1 MKLSGDIALLCK
13 TLKTLGA
20 NRVSNLTVQDLFS
33 GIFFTPQ
40 FLSSLLDG
48 TLTFAGGVL
57 TLIIGL
63 LIAGRLG
70 RLVRSS
76 LNRISRIDR
85 TLIPVAS
92 SIIRYAIIIVTIII
106 MLGQFGVQTTSI
118 IAILG
123 AAGLAIGLALQ
134 GTLSNVA
141 AGVMLLILR
150 PFESGDW
157 IETNGISGTV
167 KEIGLF
173 TTHID
178 TFDNVYISVPNS
190 TIWSSTII
198 NHAKHTKRR
207 LDLTIGIGYD
217 SDFDVVETAMQTL
230 MDDPRI
236 HKDPAPVFH
245 VVSYDDSAITV
256 RMRLYAD
263 YTDLFQLG
271 WDLNRRLKPAL
282 DAHNIDIPF
291 PQRVVHYAKNAE

>member
-1 MKLSGDIALLCK
+1 MEPLAFDEKLLA
-13 TLKTLGA
+13 
-20 NRVSNLTVQDLFS
+20 LFS
-33 GIFFTPQ
+33 SPAAFTA
-40 FLSSLLDG
+40 LIDG
-48 TLTFAGGVL
+48 AFTFAGGIL

-63 LIAGRLG
+63 ILAG
-70 RLVRSS
+70 
-76 LNRISRIDR
+76 RISRIVRSALGRINRIDK
-85 TLIPVAS
+85 TLVPVAAS
-92 SIIRYAIIIVTIII
+92 VVRYAVIIVTLVV

-118 IAILG
+118 IAVLG

-150 PFESGDW
+150 PFEAGHW

-167 KEIGLF
+167 REIGLF

-178 TFDNVYISVPNS
+178 TFDNIYISVPNS

-198 NHAKHTKRR
+198 NHAKHIKRR

-217 SDFDVVETAMQTL
+217 SDFDMAEKAMMSL
-230 MDDPRI
+230 MDDDRI
-236 HKDPAPVFH
+236 YKDPAPVFH

-256 RMRLYAD
+256 RVRLYAD
-263 YTDLFQLG
+263 YNDLFQLG

-282 DAHNIDIPF
+282 DAHHIEIPF
-291 PQRVVHYAKNAE
+291 PQRVLHYAKQDK

>member
-1 MKLSGDIALLCK
+1 M
-13 TLKTLGA
+13 
-20 NRVSNLTVQDLFS
+20 SNLTVQDLFS

>member
-1 MKLSGDIALLCK
+1 MDNLPFQDLLSGMI
-13 TLKTLGA
+13 
-20 NRVSNLTVQDLFS
+20 LTPEFMTAV
-33 GIFFTPQ
+33 I
-40 FLSSLLDG
+40 DG
-48 TLTFAGGVL
+48 VLTFAGGIL

-63 LIAGRLG
+63 ILAGRIA

-76 LNRISRIDR
+76 LLRISRIDK
-85 TLIPVAS
+85 TLVPVAAS
-92 SIIRYAIIIVTIII
+92 VMRYAIIIVTIVV

-178 TFDNVYISVPNS
+178 TFDNIYISVPNS
-190 TIWSSTII
+190 TIWSATII
-198 NHAKHTKRR
+198 NHAKHANRR
-207 LDLTIGIGYD
+207 LDLNIGVSYD
-217 SDFDVVETAMQTL
+217 CNFDEVEAVMRSL
-230 MDDPRI
+230 MDDERI
-236 HKDPAPVFH
+236 HSTPAPVFH
-245 VVSYDDSAITV
+245 VVSYGDSAINV
-256 RMRLYAD
+256 RMRLYAN
-263 YTDLFQLG
+263 YGDLFQLG
-271 WDLNRRLKPAL
+271 WDLNRRLKPAF
-282 DAHNIDIPF
+282 DAHNIEIPF
-291 PQRVVHYAKNAE
+291 PQQVVHFANKPDAVKPD

>member
-1 MKLSGDIALLCK
+1 MDVLSFNDVISGLVISPAFMTSMIDGALTFLSGI
-13 TLKTLGA
+13 
-20 NRVSNLTVQDLFS
+20 
-33 GIFFTPQ
+33 
-40 FLSSLLDG
+40 
-48 TLTFAGGVL
+48 L

-63 LIAGRLG
+63 MIASRIGK
-70 RLVRSS
+70 LVRSS
-76 LNRISRIDR
+76 LERIKRIDK

-92 SIIRYAIIIVTIII
+92 SVVRYAIIIVTVVV

-157 IETNGISGTV
+157 VETNGISGTI

-178 TFDNVYISVPNS
+178 TFDNIYISVPNS

-198 NHAKHTKRR
+198 NHAKHPKRR
-207 LDLTIGIGYD
+207 LDLSIGIGYD
-217 SDFDVVETAMQTL
+217 SDFDVVEAAMRSL
-230 MDDPRI
+230 MDDERI
-236 HKDPAPVFH
+236 HAEPAPVFH
-245 VVSYDDSAITV
+245 VVSYGDSAINV

-271 WDLNRRLKPAL
+271 WDLNRRLKPAF
-282 DAHNIDIPF
+282 DAHKIEIPF
-291 PQRVVHYAKNAE
+291 PQQVVHFANKPD

>member
-1 MKLSGDIALLCK
+1 MESLSWDDII
-13 TLKTLGA
+13 
-20 NRVSNLTVQDLFS
+20 S
-33 GIFFTPQ
+33 GVIFTPD
-40 FLSSLLDG
+40 FVTTMLDG
-48 TLTFAGGVL
+48 VLTFAAGIL

-63 LIAGRLG
+63 MIAGRLS
-70 RLVRSS
+70 RLVRAS
-76 LNRISRIDR
+76 LERINRIDK
-85 TLIPVAS
+85 TLVPVAS
-92 SIIRYAIIIVTIII
+92 SVVRYAIIIVTIIV

-173 TTHID
+173 TSHID
-178 TFDNVYISVPNS
+178 TFDNIYISVPNS

-198 NHAKHTKRR
+198 NHAKHQKRR
-207 LDLTIGIGYD
+207 LDLNIGIGYD
-217 SDFDVVETAMQTL
+217 SDFDIVEKAMMSL
-230 MDDPRI
+230 MDDERI
-236 HKDPAPVFH
+236 LADPAPVFH
-245 VVSYDDSAITV
+245 VVSYGDSAINV
-256 RMRLYAD
+256 RVRLYAS

-282 DAHNIDIPF
+282 DAHHIEIPF
-291 PQRVVHYAKNAE
+291 PQQVVHFANKPDKSS

>member
-1 MKLSGDIALLCK
+1 MESLSWNDII
-13 TLKTLGA
+13 
-20 NRVSNLTVQDLFS
+20 S
-33 GIFFTPQ
+33 GVIFTPD
-40 FLSSLLDG
+40 FVTTMIDG
-48 TLTFAGGVL
+48 VLTFAAGIM

-63 LIAGRLG
+63 MIAGRLS
-70 RLVRSS
+70 RLVRAS
-76 LNRISRIDR
+76 LERIKRIDK
-85 TLIPVAS
+85 TLVPVAS
-92 SIIRYAIIIVTIII
+92 SVVRYAIIIVTIVV

-198 NHAKHTKRR
+198 NHAKHQKRR

-217 SDFDVVETAMQTL
+217 SDFDIVEKAMMSL
-230 MDDPRI
+230 MDDTRI
-236 HKDPAPVFH
+236 FADPAPVFH
-245 VVSYDDSAITV
+245 VVSYGDSAINV
-256 RMRLYAD
+256 RVRLYAS
-263 YTDLFQLG
+263 YSDLFQLG
-271 WDLNRRLKPAL
+271 WDLNRRLKPVL
-282 DAHNIDIPF
+282 DAHHIEIPF
-291 PQRVVHYAKNAE
+291 PQQVVHFANKPDKSL

>member
-1 MKLSGDIALLCK
+1 MDSFSVTDLLSGEMIAPEVI
-13 TLKTLGA
+13 TAGFDG
-20 NRVSNLTVQDLFS
+20 VITVAS
-33 GIFFTPQ
+33 G
-40 FLSSLLDG
+40 L
-48 TLTFAGGVL
+48 L

-63 LIAGRLG
+63 MIAGRMS

-76 LNRISRIDR
+76 LGRIKKIDK
-85 TLIPVAS
+85 TLVPVAAS
-92 SIIRYAIIIVTIII
+92 VVRYAIIIVTLVV

-150 PFESGDW
+150 PFEAGDW
-157 IETNGISGTV
+157 VETNGISGTV

-178 TFDNVYISVPNS
+178 TFDNIYISVPNS

-198 NHAKHTKRR
+198 NHAKHQKRR
-207 LDLTIGIGYD
+207 LDLSIGIGYD
-217 SDFDVVETAMQTL
+217 SDFDVTERAMMSL
-230 MDDPRI
+230 MDDERI
-236 HKDPAPVFH
+236 HASPAPVFH
-245 VVSYDDSAITV
+245 VVSYGDSAINV
-256 RMRLYAD
+256 RVRLYANYD
-263 YTDLFQLG
+263 DLFQLG

-282 DAHNIDIPF
+282 DHHGIEIPF
-291 PQRVVHYAKNAE
+291 PQQVVHFANAKESQ

>member
-1 MKLSGDIALLCK
+1 MDSLSLTDLLSGDIIAPEVV
-13 TLKTLGA
+13 TAGF
-20 NRVSNLTVQDLFS
+20 D
-33 GIFFTPQ
+33 GI
-40 FLSSLLDG
+40 
-48 TLTFAGGVL
+48 LTFASGLV

-63 LIAGRLG
+63 MIAGRLS
-70 RLVRSS
+70 RLVRKS
-76 LNRISRIDR
+76 LERIKRIDK
-85 TLIPVAS
+85 TLVPVAAS
-92 SIIRYAIIIVTIII
+92 VVRYAIIIITLVV

-157 IETNGISGTV
+157 IETNSISGTV

-178 TFDNVYISVPNS
+178 TFDNIYISVPNS

-198 NHAKHTKRR
+198 NHAKHKQRR
-207 LDLTIGIGYD
+207 MDLSIGIGYD
-217 SDFDVVETAMQTL
+217 SDFDVVETAMMSL

-236 HKDPAPVFH
+236 HQSPAPVFH
-245 VVSYDDSAITV
+245 VVSYGDSSINV
-256 RMRLYAD
+256 RVRLYAD
-263 YTDLFQLG
+263 YNDLFQLG

-282 DAHNIDIPF
+282 DKHGIEIPF
-291 PQRVVHYAKNAE
+291 PQQVVHFANAKG

>member
-1 MKLSGDIALLCK
+1 MASMID
-13 TLKTLGA
+13 GA
-20 NRVSNLTVQDLFS
+20 
-33 GIFFTPQ
+33 
-40 FLSSLLDG
+40 
-48 TLTFAGGVL
+48 LTFLGGIL

-63 LIAGRLG
+63 MLATRIGK
-70 RLVRSS
+70 LVRAS
-76 LNRISRIDR
+76 LERIRRIDR
-85 TLIPVAS
+85 TLVPVAS
-92 SIIRYAIIIVTIII
+92 SVVRYAIIIVTVIV

-157 IETNGISGTV
+157 VETNGISGTI

-178 TFDNVYISVPNS
+178 TFDNIYISVPNS

-198 NHAKHTKRR
+198 NHAKHQKRR
-207 LDLTIGIGYD
+207 LDLAIGVGYD
-217 SDFDVVETAMQTL
+217 SDFDVVEAAMRSL
-230 MDDPRI
+230 MDDERI
-236 HKDPAPVFH
+236 HAEPAPVFH
-245 VVSYDDSAITV
+245 VVSYGDSAINV

-263 YTDLFQLG
+263 YTNLFQLG

-282 DAHNIDIPF
+282 DAHNIEIPF
-291 PQRVVHYAKNAE
+291 PQQVVHFANKPE

>member
-1 MKLSGDIALLCK
+1 MDRLSLDNILSGVI
-13 TLKTLGA
+13 
-20 NRVSNLTVQDLFS
+20 LT
-33 GIFFTPQ
+33 PE
-40 FLSSLLDG
+40 FLSSMIEG
-48 TLTFAGGVL
+48 TLIFLGGLL
-57 TLIIGL
+57 TLILGL
-63 LIAGRLG
+63 MIAGRIS
-70 RLVRSS
+70 RLVRAS
-76 LNRISRIDR
+76 LLRISRIDK
-85 TLIPVAS
+85 TLVPVAAS
-92 SIIRYAIIIVTIII
+92 VVRYAIIIVTIIV

-157 IETNGISGTV
+157 VETNGISGTV

-190 TIWSSTII
+190 TIWSATII
-198 NHAKHTKRR
+198 NHAKHQKRR
-207 LDLTIGIGYD
+207 LDLEIGVGYD
-217 SDFDVVETAMQTL
+217 SDFDVVEAAMQSL
-230 MDDPRI
+230 MDDARI

-245 VVSYDDSAITV
+245 VVAYGDSAITV

-282 DAHNIDIPF
+282 DAHNIEIPY
-291 PQRVVHYAKNAE
+291 PQQVVHFANKQQ